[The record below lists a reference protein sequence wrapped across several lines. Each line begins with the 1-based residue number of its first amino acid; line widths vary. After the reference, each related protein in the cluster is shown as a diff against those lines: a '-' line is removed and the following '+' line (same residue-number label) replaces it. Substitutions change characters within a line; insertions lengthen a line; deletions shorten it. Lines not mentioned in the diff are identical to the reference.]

1 MYILKNAWVSITRNK
16 GRNILIAIIV
26 TVIAAACAV
35 TLSIKNSAE
44 KIVASY
50 EEKYQVEATI
60 GMDRSA
66 LQDFMKDAVSNNNDD
81 TTTEEKKIEAFNNRE
96 TITVEEINNYGD
108 SKYVSSYYYVYE
120 LGMDAENLDK
130 ATSSLTKETTTTT
143 TDTETKIW
151 SMPPGGFQGES
162 SSGGSSTTKRKVE
175 TKTEIIGTTGGDF
188 TLKGYSSYESMTD
201 FVAGNYTVNEGGTA
215 LTDFESTSEC
225 MISSELA
232 ELNELKV
239 GDTIKLVNPEDDDL
253 TYKLTIVG
261 IYTDSSD
268 DSSNMASMYSNSANT
283 IIVSAATVEK
293 ILSEDEDLNATV
305 TPTFILT
312 GSDVVDAFSKE
323 VEEKGLNDYYAVNTN
338 LEEVEAATK
347 SITNVKTFATT
358 FLVITLIIGGVVLL
372 VLNMINI
379 RERKYEIGVLRT
391 IGMKKITV
399 ISQFVIELL
408 IVSLVGLTI
417 GAGIGAASSVS
428 VANNLLANE
437 IANASEEKEDINSNF
452 GFGGPGG
459 RDFPGGMMVGKD
471 SKINGV
477 VDIEQVDSINATM
490 DFKVLAELFGIGILL
505 TIISSLSACVAIS
518 RFSPLQILKE
528 RS

>member
-1 MYILKNAWVSITRNK
+1 MYILKNAWISITRNK

-35 TLSIKNSAE
+35 TLSIKNAAE
-44 KIVASY
+44 KIVTSY
-50 EEKYQVEATI
+50 EEKYQIEATI

-66 LQDFMKDAVSNNNDD
+66 LNDFMKGKASEDTDEETTDA
-81 TTTEEKKIEAFNNRE
+81 EKKIEAFNNRD
-96 TITVEEINNYGD
+96 TITVDEIKEYGD

-120 LGMDAENLDK
+120 VNMNANDLEK

-143 TDTETKIW
+143 TDTETKTW
-151 SMPPGGFQGES
+151 SDRPSGFPGGS
-162 SSGGSSTTKRKVE
+162 SSGGSSTTKRTTEK
-175 TKTEIIGTTGGDF
+175 KTEIIGTQGGDY
-188 TLKGYSSYESMTD
+188 TIKGYSSYESMTE
-201 FVAGNYTVNEGGTA
+201 FVNGSYTVNDGGTA
-215 LTDFESTSEC
+215 ITDFTATNEC

-232 ELNELKV
+232 ELNELSV
-239 GDTIKLVNPEDDDL
+239 GDTITLVNPDNKKL
-253 TYKLTIVG
+253 TYELTIVG
-261 IYTDSSD
+261 IYTDSSE
-268 DSSNMASMYSNSANT
+268 DSNNMSSMYSNSANT
-283 IIVSAATVEK
+283 IIVSAATVEA
-293 ILSEDEDLNATV
+293 ITNDDEDLRVTV

-312 GSDVVDAFSKE
+312 GSDVVDAFSEE
-323 VEEKGLNDYYAVNTN
+323 VSEKGLSEYYTVTTN
-338 LEEVEAATK
+338 IDEVEAATK

-408 IVSLVGLTI
+408 IVSLVGLAL
-417 GAGIGAASSVS
+417 GAGIGAVSSVN

-437 IANASEEKEDINSNF
+437 IANANEEVEDINNNF
-452 GFGGPGG
+452 GFPGGGGPEGMKVG
-459 RDFPGGMMVGKD
+459 RD

-477 VDIEQVDSINATM
+477 VEIEEVDSINATM